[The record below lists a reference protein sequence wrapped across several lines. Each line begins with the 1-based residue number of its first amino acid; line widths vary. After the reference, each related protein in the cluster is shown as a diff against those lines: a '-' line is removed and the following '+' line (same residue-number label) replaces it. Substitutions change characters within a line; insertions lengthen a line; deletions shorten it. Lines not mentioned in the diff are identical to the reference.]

1 MGELLVPALLMVA
14 FTVTYYL
21 LRPDPERARRI
32 ERYLLQGADV
42 VDVRS
47 REAFDV
53 RHISGARSVPLDR
66 LPGPLL
72 ASARVIVYG
81 ASDEDSAEA
90 ARILQ
95 EAGFARVVDAG
106 PMSHWPIPQPG

>member
-1 MGELLVPALLMVA
+1 MGELFVPALLMVA
-14 FTVTYYL
+14 ATVTYYL
-21 LRPDPERARRI
+21 LRPDPERARSI
-32 ERYLLQGADV
+32 ERYLLQGAEV
-42 VDVRS
+42 VDVRPPA
-47 REAFDV
+47 AFDS

-72 ASARVIVYG
+72 ASARIIVYG
-81 ASDEDSAEA
+81 RSDEESAEA
-90 ARILQ
+90 ARVLK